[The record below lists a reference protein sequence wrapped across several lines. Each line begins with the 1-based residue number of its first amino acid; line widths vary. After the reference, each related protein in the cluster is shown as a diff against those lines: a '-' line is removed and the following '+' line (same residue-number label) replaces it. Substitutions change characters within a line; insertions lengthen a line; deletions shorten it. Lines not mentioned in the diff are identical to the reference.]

1 MEERKWDTTCVSM
14 ETPTGPPQWK
24 TLERGR
30 RGGGDTWRKARQG
43 GRSRRANLLRTEI
56 LERKPRKQGEEL
68 PKK

>member
-1 MEERKWDTTCVSM
+1 MGYDMRFHGDPHRPPAMEDTG
-14 ETPTGPPQWK
+14 EGQK
-24 TLERGR
+24 
-30 RGGGDTWRKARQG
+30 GGGDTWRKARQG

>member
-1 MEERKWDTTCVSM
+1 MGYDMRFHGDPHRPPAMEDTG
-14 ETPTGPPQWK
+14 EGQKPG
-24 TLERGR
+24 EGGDGGRGR
-30 RGGGDTWRKARQG
+30 RQG